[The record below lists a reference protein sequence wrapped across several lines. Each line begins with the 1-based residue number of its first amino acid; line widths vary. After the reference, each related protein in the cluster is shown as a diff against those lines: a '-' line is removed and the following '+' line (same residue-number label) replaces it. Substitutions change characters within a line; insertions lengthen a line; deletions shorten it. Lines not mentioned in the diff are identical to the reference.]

1 MLFELFNSLILVGL
15 STFVLVS
22 IINLKIKWIKM
33 RIIFIVLIIV
43 FERALCVSAQ
53 VKLPSMDIFPMKSEM
68 YKKGWID
75 FNKNGKKDVYEDP
88 KQDIEKRLDDLLI
101 QMNLEEKANQLA
113 TYYGYKTVLEDS
125 LPTKEWKT
133 SMLRHGI
140 ANIDEHLKMTVYD
153 LERMALSITETQRF
167 FVEYTRLGIP
177 VDFTCEGIR
186 GLCAYKATSFPS
198 MNGLGCTW
206 DKELAYLQGVVEGRE
221 ARVLGYT
228 NVYAPILDVAR
239 DQRWGR
245 WEGTIAEDPYLVA
258 RMGVEMTKGIQAQQV
273 VSTPKHFVGYGDCKA
288 ARQWD
293 ARTDPHITPS
303 EMYYIHEYPFRKV
316 FQEAGALGVMCAY
329 NDYDG
334 VPLSGSYHYL
344 TKVLRDEMGFKGY
357 VVSDSHAI
365 GRLATVHK
373 VAMDEKESCLQTLQ
387 AGLNVRTEFD
397 KPDNYVRYI
406 RELVEEGR
414 LPIERVNE
422 LVRQVLYVKFWIGL
436 FDNPYTGSPEVAAR
450 VVSSKKH
457 LDIAL
462 RASRECLVLLKNE
475 QKLLPLED
483 KYKRIAVI
491 GPNADT
497 NGYIPTH
504 YGPYEY
510 THFSSVLDGLRE
522 VYKESKD
529 ISVRY
534 AKGIGLTSK
543 GWPENELIPDTLTLQ
558 EQKSI
563 REAVE
568 LANESDVVVLALGD
582 GTQTSGESRTRSSL
596 DLPGHQEE
604 LLRAIVKTGKPVV
617 LVLIWGHPATI
628 NFADKYCSAIL
639 AAGYPGAQGGRA
651 IAETLKGEYNPGGKL
666 TGTWPKSVGQLP
678 MNIPT
683 KPNANMEEM
692 KHYTV
697 ANKGLLYCFGHGL
710 SYTSFEYN
718 SISIDSIYSNTGNV
732 SVSCQVTNSGDIAGD
747 EVVQLYINDVLS
759 STTTYEKNLRGFER
773 VHLMPGESKT
783 VTFQIVPDDLV
794 LINANHERV
803 IEPGE
808 FKVMIGASYEDIRLT
823 DSFYFRSMPKGIESI
838 EKEKNRAKMIN
849 DADNKELF

>member
-1 MLFELFNSLILVGL
+1 MSNEMKK
-15 STFVLVS
+15 VLVVFILGCLS
-22 IINLKIKWIKM
+22 IIY
-33 RIIFIVLIIV
+33 
-43 FERALCVSAQ
+43 ASAQ
-53 VKLPSMDIFPMKSEM
+53 VKLPSMDVFPKKNGI

-75 FNKNGKKDVYEDP
+75 FNKNGKKDIYEDP
-88 KQDIEKRLDDLLI
+88 NQDVEKRLDDLLS
-101 QMNLEEKANQLA
+101 QMNIEEKANQLA
-113 TYYGYKTVLEDS
+113 TYYGYKVVLEDS
-125 LPTKEWKT
+125 LPTKAWEN
-133 SMLRHGI
+133 SVLRHGI
-140 ANIDEHLKMTVYD
+140 ANIDEHHARTDRD
-153 LERMALSITETQRF
+153 LERIAVSIAETQRF

-186 GLCAYKATSFPS
+186 GLNAFKATSFPS

-206 DKELAYLQGVVEGRE
+206 DKELAYLQGVVEGKE
-221 ARVLGYT
+221 ARTLGYT
-228 NVYAPILDVAR
+228 NLYAPILDVPR

-245 WEGTIAEDPYLVA
+245 WEGSIAEDPYLVA
-258 RMGVEMTKGIQAQQV
+258 RMGVEMSKGIQSQQV
-273 VSTPKHFVGYGDCKA
+273 VSTPKHFVGYGDCEA

-303 EMYYIHEYPFRKV
+303 EMYYIHEYPFCKV

-334 VPLSGSYHYL
+334 VPMSGSYHYL
-344 TKVLRDEMGFKGY
+344 TEVLRNEMGFKGY

-373 VAMDEKESCLQTLQ
+373 VAADEKESCLQALL
-387 AGLNVRTEFD
+387 AGLHVRTEFD

-436 FDNPYTGSPEVAAR
+436 FDNPYTGSSKEITR
-450 VVSSKKH
+450 VMSSKEH

-475 QKLLPLED
+475 QKLLPLEN

-504 YGPYEY
+504 YGPHGY
-510 THFSSVLDGLRE
+510 THFSSVLDGLKE
-522 VYKESKD
+522 IYKNDKD
-529 ISVRY
+529 IIVRY
-534 AKGIGLTSK
+534 SKGIELINK
-543 GWPENELIPDTLTLQ
+543 GWPENELIKDTLTNR
-558 EQKSI
+558 EQQSI
-563 REAVE
+563 QEAVK

-604 LLRAIVKTGKPVV
+604 LMQAIVKTGKPVV
-617 LVLIWGHPATI
+617 LVLIWGRPATI
-628 NFADKYCSAIL
+628 NFADKYCPAIL

-651 IAETLKGEYNPGGKL
+651 IAEALKGEYNPGGKL

-678 MNIPT
+678 MNIPA

-710 SYTSFEYN
+710 SYTSFKYD
-718 SISIDSIYSNTGNV
+718 SISIDSIYTNTGNV
-732 SVSCQVTNSGDIAGD
+732 SVSCRVTNIGNVPGD
-747 EVVQLYINDVLS
+747 EIIQLYVNDVLS
-759 STTTYEKNLRGFER
+759 STTTYEKILRGFER
-773 VHLMPGESKT
+773 VHLMPGESKV
-783 VTFQIVPDDLV
+783 VTFQIVPDDLI
-794 LINANHERV
+794 LINTMRERV
-803 IEPGE
+803 VEPGE

-823 DSFYFRSMPKGIESI
+823 ESFYVRSTPKRTDSI
-838 EKEKNRAKMIN
+838 EKGGRAKMIN
-849 DADNKELF
+849 DADNKDLF

>member
-1 MLFELFNSLILVGL
+1 MN
-15 STFVLVS
+15 
-22 IINLKIKWIKM
+22 
-33 RIIFIVLIIV
+33 
-43 FERALCVSAQ
+43 A
-53 VKLPSMDIFPMKSEM
+53 FPKKTEI

-75 FNKNGKKDVYEDP
+75 FNKNGKKDIYEDP
-88 KQDIEKRLDDLLI
+88 KQDVEKRLDDLLA

-113 TYYGYKTVLEDS
+113 TYYGYNHVLRDS
-125 LPTKEWKT
+125 LPTKAWE
-133 SMLRHGI
+133 SSVLRHGI
-140 ANIDEHLKMTVYD
+140 ANIDEHLKMAVYD
-153 LERMALSITETQRF
+153 LERLSVSLAETQRF

-186 GLCAYKATSFPS
+186 GLCALKATSFPS

-206 DKELAYLQGVVEGRE
+206 DKELAYLQGMVEGKE
-221 ARVLGYT
+221 ARAMGYT

-245 WEGTIAEDPYLVA
+245 WEGSIAEDPYLVA
-258 RMGVEMTKGIQAQQV
+258 RMGVAMAKGLQDQQI
-273 VSTPKHFVGYGDCKA
+273 VSTPKHYVGYGDCKA

-303 EMYYIHEYPFRKV
+303 EMYYVHEYPFRKV

-334 VPLSGSYHYL
+334 VPMSGSYHYL
-344 TKVLRDEMGFKGY
+344 TDVLRGEMGFKGY

-373 VAMDEKESCLQTLQ
+373 VAVDEKESCLQTLQ

-397 KPDNYVRYI
+397 KPDNYVRYV
-406 RELVEEGR
+406 RELVEEGH

-436 FDNPYTGSPEVAAR
+436 FDNPYTGSPDKVR
-450 VVSSKKH
+450 QIVSSKEN

-475 QKLLPLED
+475 QKLLPLQN

-504 YGPYEY
+504 YGPFKY
-510 THFSSVLDGLRE
+510 TNFSSVLGGLKE
-522 VYKESKD
+522 VYKNDKD
-529 ISVRY
+529 IVIRY
-534 AKGIGLTSK
+534 AKGIDLTNK
-543 GWPENELIPDTLTLQ
+543 GWPENELIPDTLTLK

-563 REAVE
+563 QEAVK

-604 LLRAIVKTGKPVV
+604 LLKAVVKSGKPVV
-617 LVLIWGHPATI
+617 LVLIWGRPATI
-628 NFADKYCSAIL
+628 NFANKYCPAIL
-639 AAGYPGAQGGRA
+639 AAGYPGAQGGYA
-651 IAETLKGEYNPGGKL
+651 IAEALKGEYNPGGKL

-678 MNIPT
+678 MNVPT
-683 KPNANMEEM
+683 KPNANMEPM
-692 KHYTV
+692 KSFTV

-710 SYTSFEYN
+710 SYTDFKYD
-718 SISIDSIYSNTGNV
+718 SISIDSIHTNTGKV
-732 SVSCQVTNSGDIAGD
+732 LVSCQITNVGNMAGD

-773 VHLMPGESKT
+773 VHLIPGESKR
-783 VTFQIVPDDLV
+783 VTFQIAPDDLI
-794 LINANHERV
+794 LINAMHERV
-803 IEPGE
+803 VEPGE

-823 DSFYFRSMPKGIESI
+823 GSFFVRSEKGMRSI
-838 EKEKNRAKMIN
+838 NQNHTRAKMIN
-849 DADNKELF
+849 DSDNKDLF